1 MNKPQIRFKG
11 FEDKELSLYTLEDL
25 GTWCKG
31 QPLSKSDIISGGS
44 YPCIHYG
51 ELFFYNELVNKINSF
66 TNLTPI
72 RTTSGKEL
80 LFPDSD
86 VTPTGLGRCC
96 TTEQPGVILG
106 AVINILSLSVPFNAH
121 YCTLN
126 IVRNNSQIIERI
138 SGTTVKHIH
147 PKNLNEVK
155 IAISSDIVEQ
165 ISISKFFKQLDEM
178 IAEAERE
185 VNRLEKMKQAS
196 LQKMF
201 PRPGASIPEIRFN
214 GFVKDWSVTNLG
226 SIGSTYN
233 GLSGKTKEDFGHG
246 EARFV
251 TYMNVFSNPIAN
263 PFQVEAV
270 EIDESQNAVKY
281 GDILFTTSSETPEE
295 VGMSSVWQ
303 HNAAHVYL
311 NSFCFGF
318 RPTQTVHLNYIAYFL
333 RSPFFRNN
341 MVILAQGISRFNIS
355 KHKAME
361 LPVLLPEISEQ
372 KAIGEFFR
380 NLDALL
386 SSKHQ
391 KLTKLRNIKKACLD
405 KMFVNTSEL

>member
-1 MNKPQIRFKG
+1 
-11 FEDKELSLYTLEDL
+11 
-25 GTWCKG
+25 
-31 QPLSKSDIISGGS
+31 
-44 YPCIHYG
+44 
-51 ELFFYNELVNKINSF
+51 
-66 TNLTPI
+66 
-72 RTTSGKEL
+72 
-80 LFPDSD
+80 
-86 VTPTGLGRCC
+86 
-96 TTEQPGVILG
+96 
-106 AVINILSLSVPFNAH
+106 
-121 YCTLN
+121 
-126 IVRNNSQIIERI
+126 
-138 SGTTVKHIH
+138 
-147 PKNLNEVK
+147 
-155 IAISSDIVEQ
+155 
-165 ISISKFFKQLDEM
+165 
-178 IAEAERE
+178 
-185 VNRLEKMKQAS
+185 
-196 LQKMF
+196 MF